1 MRPLIATRLRLIAT
15 RVPLIAT
22 RPPRAMRAGPPALAL
37 ALVLGALLAIVGVAG
52 PATAPARA
60 ADPSA
65 PPSPWYHLA
74 DGAVVIDVWYGYST
88 TCPHCAVAS
97 PWLADLAARSP
108 WMEVH
113 PLRVD
118 GDGPQI
124 EANRELLVRLAAS
137 IDEEVRGVPAF
148 LFGERLRLGFDTP
161 ETTGVA
167 LEQELRA
174 YHAAVSAAIGP
185 TPPAGESPAPSRPAS
200 PAPTAAPG
208 TAVNLP
214 FVGTVDAASVS
225 LPLLTL
231 VLGGLDAVN
240 PCALSVLMFLMASL
254 AGSRDRRR
262 LLLVGGTF
270 VLAIGAVYFVLMA
283 AWLNLFLL
291 VGELRVVTVLAG
303 IAAVVAGAINAKDFG
318 WFRVGPS
325 LVIPE
330 AAKPSLFGRMLDIS
344 EGVRLSAMLASTV
357 LVAVSVSAYEMLC
370 TGGFPVVFTRVLT
383 LAELPLAAYYG
394 YLLLYVA
401 VFVLPLAL
409 IVAAF
414 AATLGSRGVSV
425 DEARR
430 LKLLSGLLMLG
441 LGGLLLFAPDRLTD
455 LAWTLALF
463 GGAIGLWVLA
473 LVAERA
479 RRRGSPA

>member
-1 MRPLIATRLRLIAT
+1 MLASLHA
-15 RVPLIAT
+15 
-22 RPPRAMRAGPPALAL
+22 RPPRSIPAAAL
-37 ALVLGALLAIVGVAG
+37 ALVLGALLVLSGAGG
-52 PATAPARA
+52 PATPQAHA
-60 ADPSA
+60 ADPTT
-65 PPSPWYHLA
+65 PPSPWYHLV
-74 DGAVVIDVWYGYST
+74 DGEVVVDVWYAYST

-97 PWLADLAARSP
+97 PWLAELYVRSA
-108 WMEVH
+108 WLEVH
-113 PLRVD
+113 PLRID
-118 GDGPQI
+118 GEGPEI
-124 EANRELLVRLAAS
+124 EANRQLLVRLAAS
-137 IDEEVRGVPAF
+137 INEEVRGVPAF
-148 LFGERLRLGFDTP
+148 LFGERLRVGFDTP
-161 ETTGVA
+161 ATTGVD
-167 LEQELRA
+167 LERELRA
-174 YHAAVSAAIGP
+174 YHAAVTAALAP
-185 TPPAGESPAPSRPAS
+185 TPPPGESPSPSEPGGS
-200 PAPTAAPG
+200 PSPSPTAVPG
-208 TAVNLP
+208 TTVNLP
-214 FVGTVDAASVS
+214 FVGPVDARSVS

-240 PCALSVLMFLMASL
+240 PCALSVLLFLMASL
-254 AGSRDRRR
+254 ASARNRRR
-262 LLLVGGTF
+262 LVLVGGTF
-270 VLAIGAVYFVLMA
+270 VIAIGAVYFVLMA

-303 IAAVVAGAINAKDFG
+303 IAAIVAGAINAKDFG

-344 EGVRLSAMLASTV
+344 EGVRMSAMLASTV

-383 LAELPLAAYYG
+383 LADLPVAAYYG
-394 YLLLYVA
+394 YLVLYVA

-414 AATLGSRGVSV
+414 TVTLGSRGISV

-455 LAWTLALF
+455 LTWTLALF
-463 GGAIGLWVLA
+463 GGAVGLWAIA
-473 LVAERA
+473 LVAERV
-479 RRRGSPA
+479 RRGRATG